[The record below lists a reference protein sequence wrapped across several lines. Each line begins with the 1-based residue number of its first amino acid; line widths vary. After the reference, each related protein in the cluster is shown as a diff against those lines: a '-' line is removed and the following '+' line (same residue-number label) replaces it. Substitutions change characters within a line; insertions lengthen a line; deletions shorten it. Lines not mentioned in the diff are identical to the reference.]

1 MSECGRESGMG
12 NRESSERV
20 TALGDS
26 GLGIRDSLGTPSDLG
41 EVASKAALRS
51 PLLVGEGPG
60 VRVRAEP
67 ALKTRDKPALSNPE
81 SPIPNPGPQDP
92 IFRAEH
98 FPDPAEAQSP
108 LSPRGRG
115 VGGEGAGLPRDRPL
129 SPTPLPQGERGSKAD
144 ALKNRSRDSSPAAAP
159 LYPLF
164 LNLADRPVLVVGGGE
179 VAARKVLPLIEC
191 GAVVRVG
198 APALNEALQAL
209 KDQGRIEHLQGEF
222 DPTWLDEVFL
232 AIAATDDAR
241 VNRRVA
247 EEGAARKLW
256 VNVVDDTELTRVQ
269 VPAIVRRGPLTV
281 AIGSGGAAPVLAR
294 QLREKVEQS
303 IDESLG
309 PLAELLR
316 ALRPRIRARFPNVPA
331 RRKFMETLWPGEI
344 GDLLRAQRTDEA
356 RTRLIELIEAGE
368 PEGSRQGFVSLVGA
382 GPGDPGLLT
391 LKGQRRLQ
399 EADVILHDRLVSRAV
414 LELARRDAQFIEVAK
429 EAGTHHTT
437 QDGIHALLLQ
447 HAQQGKRVVRLK
459 GGDPFIFGRGGEEL
473 EFLRAHGIAYEV
485 VPGIT
490 AALACAAH
498 AGIPLTHREHAQ
510 SVRFVTAHCR
520 NSIDA
525 LDWRALAQEKQT
537 LAVYMGVSGLDTLR
551 QRLMAH
557 GRSGDTPAAL
567 IENGSR
573 PEQRVIHC
581 DLATLPD
588 VAKRESVKSPALL
601 ILGEVAALGKSLA
614 WFGVGASAEATPAEG
629 TRTAPKLQLDMRA

>member
-1 MSECGRESGMG
+1 MSDYGRESGIG

-20 TALGDS
+20 SALRDS
-26 GLGIRDSLGTPSDLG
+26 GFGSEEARLRTTGPRADELPRAVPEVRDSLLAANDLPRAG
-41 EVASKAALRS
+41 SSIALRS
-51 PLLVGEGPG
+51 PPPVGEGSG
-60 VRVRAEP
+60 ERVRAEHMF
-67 ALKTRDKPALSNPE
+67 ATRDTPALSDPE
-81 SPIPNPGPQDP
+81 SPTPNPASNGAKV
-92 IFRAEH
+92 RAELGAH
-98 FPDPAEAQSP
+98 PANA
-108 LSPRGRG
+108 R
-115 VGGEGAGLPRDRPL
+115 APL
-129 SPTPLPQGERGSKAD
+129 SPTPLPRGERGSEAR
-144 ALKNRSRDSSPAAAP
+144 ASRIGSSTSSPVAAP

-179 VAARKVLPLIEC
+179 VAARKVLPLLEC
-191 GAVVRVG
+191 GAEVRVG
-198 APALNEALQAL
+198 APELNDALQKL
-209 KDQGRIEHLQGEF
+209 KAEGRITHLEGEF
-222 DPTWLDEVFL
+222 QPHWLDEVFL
-232 AIAATDDAR
+232 AIAATDEVE
-241 VNRRVA
+241 VNRAVA

-269 VPAIVRRGPLTV
+269 VPAVVRRGPLTV
-281 AIGSGGAAPVLAR
+281 AISSGGAAPVLAR
-294 QLREKVEQS
+294 QLREKIEQAV
-303 IDESLG
+303 DESFG
-309 PLAELLR
+309 QLAELLR
-316 ALRPRIRARFPNVPA
+316 ILRGRIRARFPHVPS
-331 RRKFMETLWPGEI
+331 RRKFMETLWPGEV
-344 GDLLRAQRTDEA
+344 GELLRAA
-356 RTRLIELIEAGE
+356 RFDDARARLIELIEAGE
-368 PEGSRQGFVSLVGA
+368 PEGSRKGFVSLVGA

-437 QDGIHALLLQ
+437 QEGIHTLLLE
-447 HAQQGKRVVRLK
+447 HARQGKRVVRLK

-473 EFLRAHGIAYEV
+473 EHLRAHGIAYEV

-498 AGIPLTHREHAQ
+498 AGIPLTHRDHAQ

-551 QRLMAH
+551 ERLLAH
-557 GRSGDTPAAL
+557 GRSGRTPAAL

-581 DLATLPD
+581 DLDSLPET
-588 VAKRESVKSPALL
+588 AKREAVRSPALL
-601 ILGEVAALGKSLA
+601 ILGEVAALGRSLA
-614 WFGVGASAEATPAEG
+614 WFGADAVAAAAAPAI
-629 TRTAPKLQLDMRA
+629 RVPLRIDLRA